1 MTIHPTAIIE
11 DGCCIGSEVNIG
23 ANSYIGA
30 KTQIGDNTV
39 IHAQVVIDGN
49 VKIGEGNTIFPGAV
63 IGLAPQDKTY
73 QGEESGVL
81 IGNRNVIREYV
92 TINAAT
98 GAGALTQIGNDNMIM
113 AYCHVAHNCRLGN
126 DVTMAN
132 SVSLGG
138 HVVVESY
145 AILGG
150 VLGVHQFTHIGQ
162 LSMIG
167 GMSRVDRDVPPF
179 TLVEGNPARIRGLN
193 KIGLQRNGHLG
204 SSSSDI
210 WMGLKEIFK
219 TLYSDRTSLN
229 QRVRELLGTLPEDSP
244 EQALVSFL
252 DQSLNDTSR
261 RGPIPRQANED
272 SSQNNDLNKV

>member
-1 MTIHPTAIIE
+1 MTIHSSAIIDKE
-11 DGCCIGSEVNIG
+11 CRIGEGVHIG

-81 IGNRNVIREYV
+81 IGNHNVIREYV
-92 TINAAT
+92 TINSAT
-98 GAGALTQIGNDNMIM
+98 GKGSLTQIGDGNMIM
-113 AYCHVAHNCRLGN
+113 AYCHVAHNCRLDN
-126 DVTMAN
+126 DITMAN
-132 SVSLGG
+132 AVSLGG

-193 KIGLQRNGHLG
+193 KIGLQRNRRPG
-204 SSSSDI
+204 SGSSDI
-210 WMGLKEIFK
+210 WMGLKEVFR
-219 TLYSDRTSLN
+219 TLYKDRTNLN
-229 QRVRELLGTLPEDSP
+229 QAVSELLGNLPEDSP

-252 DQSLNDTSR
+252 DQSLNDTNR
-261 RGPIPRQANED
+261 RGPIPRYPNED
-272 SSQNNDLNKV
+272 SSQNNDLNKF